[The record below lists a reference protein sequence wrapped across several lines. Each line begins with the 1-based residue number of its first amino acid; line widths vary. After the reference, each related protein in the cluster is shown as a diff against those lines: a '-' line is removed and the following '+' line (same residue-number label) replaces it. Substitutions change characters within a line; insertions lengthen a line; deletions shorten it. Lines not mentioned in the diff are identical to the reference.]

1 MNRISAAVVAAATL
15 LSSSI
20 AMQAENPF
28 FSPFATE
35 HGTPPFSLIDDTQWQ
50 PAIDRG
56 IESARAEIDAIVANP
71 ATPDFEN
78 TIVALTGS
86 VRVLNSTVCSMCSIH
101 FCRPTAPML

>member
-78 TIVALTGS
+78 TIVALE
-86 VRVLNSTVCSMCSIH
+86 LCSIYGRESNVQPSIH
-101 FCRPTAPML
+101 